1 MVCVHLCRWD
11 VLTGNLELVEE
22 IDGHTDI
29 VYGSFDPK
37 YFRRFLSRQ
46 DFLFSRSWRRDQDGS
61 YSIRQISTTHKKQPI
76 KSGFQRIQLNPTI
89 WEITP
94 LPSKPVIG
102 TPQSLVS
109 QIVEVNS
116 TGWGHWKKRHY
127 SQFHKTIPYV
137 LLCRIAG
144 WPFLYFPCQFPPQ
157 FMLNLFYTAM

>member
-61 YSIRQISTTHKKQPI
+61 YCEIASLHLISVGIVRITMVESNTSISSQVSH
-76 KSGFQRIQLNPTI
+76 
-89 WEITP
+89 
-94 LPSKPVIG
+94 
-102 TPQSLVS
+102 LVC
-109 QIVEVNS
+109 
-116 TGWGHWKKRHY
+116 Y
-127 SQFHKTIPYV
+127 
-137 LLCRIAG
+137 
-144 WPFLYFPCQFPPQ
+144 
-157 FMLNLFYTAM
+157 